1 MLLIEEYAKVKNLA
15 RRTIFYKISQGEL
28 FSVIR
33 DGRTYIIE
41 KDELKEQPESIRK
54 EIKKL
59 AEVTLD
65 RMIIRASKGL
75 LKDETGNG
83 LDWGDKADAIK
94 KINKIALQYEYAGLP
109 LKSGYSLKSLY
120 RKINNPNAV
129 ERKPRA
135 DKHVIKNEILK
146 NGAMDKLRYLASLVF
161 TKHAKKNTSQIC
173 KLVLY
178 YAKQEEAY
186 SELNQVP
193 FVTLYRSL
201 NNDFAKS
208 GFKSLHQYLNHYNKF
223 YSNMPVVQ
231 GVFTDNIKFMDHF
244 IIDDRKADVYKVK
257 VYNKRTG
264 KDEEKQV
271 TIWSCIEAKTMKVL
285 SVMLKTESFTAED
298 LILLVAKAFAQ
309 YGMPRISIMA
319 DNGLARSERF
329 QQFID
334 RIWLRTKHPLHIDFS
349 KAYTPTNKAT
359 IELMHALWKNEF
371 DSYFPNFVSPDKIND
386 SRHQDLSLTPVK
398 ADYYFQEYKERFLNY
413 VDTYY
418 QQVDRTRVIDG
429 IRQQISIEK
438 YFNDLWTSWEKIE
451 ISNTDLRFAM
461 GIEKIT
467 KLKMAGIKLFGDVF
481 LPMQA
486 ISLPLIDRPVKIFY
500 NPNNLNEIDVYALD
514 TMIDGIE
521 NKTYNKNDLIVTMY
535 NQRTNPNKYEDVK
548 RLRKQYLKS
557 AKGLVTYLAELQEAN
572 KEIMNKLLPTHLP
585 RNEEEIA
592 KRAHSE
598 EQIRASIEDVKLN
611 ALYDEPMQLEE
622 AKITEENKDEDF
634 QLDIDNEEF
643 EKELKKYESK
653 KEKQLQKLIKRKK

>member
-1 MLLIEEYAKVKNLA
+1 MLPIEDYALNHKIA
-15 RRTIFYKISQGEL
+15 RRTVERKIALGEL

-33 DGRTYIIE
+33 NGRTYIIE

-59 AEVTLD
+59 AEITLD
-65 RMIIRASKGL
+65 KMIIRASKGL
-75 LKDETGNG
+75 LKDETDNG
-83 LDWGDKADAIK
+83 IDWGDKADAIK
-94 KINKIALQYEYAGLP
+94 KIHKIALQYEYAGLT

-120 RKINNPNAV
+120 RKINNPNAI

-161 TKHAKKNTSQIC
+161 TKHAKKNISQIC

-201 NNDFAKS
+201 NKDFTNS

-223 YSNMPVVQ
+223 YGNMPVVQ

-244 IIDDRKADVYKVK
+244 IIDDHKADVFKVK

-271 TIWSCIEAKTMKVL
+271 QIWSCIEAKTMKVL
-285 SVMLKTESFTAED
+285 SVMLKAESFTAED
-298 LILLVAKAFAQ
+298 LILLIAKAFAQ

-334 RIWLRTKHPLHIDFS
+334 RIWLRTKHPLQIDYS

-359 IELMHALWKNEF
+359 IELMHGLWKNEF
-371 DSYFPNFVSPDKIND
+371 DSYFNNFVSPDKIND
-386 SRHQDLSLTPVK
+386 SRHTDLSLTP
-398 ADYYFQEYKERFLNY
+398 AMSDFYFQEYQEKFLNY
-413 VDTYY
+413 LDTYY
-418 QQVDRTRVIDG
+418 QKIDRTRVIDG

-438 YFNDLWTSWEKIE
+438 YFNEQWTNYIKKD
-451 ISNTDLRFAM
+451 ISNRDLRYAM
-461 GIEKIT
+461 GIERIT
-467 KLKMAGIKLFGDVF
+467 KLKMSGIKLFGDIY
-481 LPMQA
+481 LPMDA
-486 ISLPLIDRPVKIFY
+486 ISLPLLDHPVKIFY
-500 NPNNLNEIDVYALD
+500 NPNNLNEIDVYAIESI
-514 TMIDGIE
+514 IDGIE
-521 NKTYNKNDLIVTMY
+521 NKTYHKGDLIVTLY
-535 NQRTNPNKYEDVK
+535 NQRANVNKYEDVAK
-548 RLRKQYLKS
+548 LRKQYLKS
-557 AKGLVTYLAELQEAN
+557 AKNLAKYLTDLQEAN
-572 KEIMNKLLPTHLP
+572 KDEMNKLLPTNLP
-585 RNEEEIA
+585 
-592 KRAHSE
+592 
-598 EQIRASIEDVKLN
+598 
-611 ALYDEPMQLEE
+611 P
-622 AKITEENKDEDF
+622 NKDE
-634 QLDIDNEEF
+634 IEKRNNAEEQVRISIQ
-643 EKELKKYESK
+643 ELKLKTLYETPKELEEEKTEIEEDFKLEFDEDEYQKELEKYNAKKV
-653 KEKQLQKLIKRKK
+653 KQLQKLNKR